1 MIGIV
6 DYIDD
11 IVPFIQNCTV
21 CDKQPDSQCTNT
33 DCPHNVKEEEEK
45 ES

>member
-1 MIGIV
+1 MVGIV

-11 IVPFIQNCTV
+11 IVAFVPNCTV
-21 CDKQPDSQCTNT
+21 CNKQPDSQCTNT
-33 DCPHNVKEEEEK
+33 DCPHRVVEEEEK